1 MRLAFVAIDQGS
13 RYQKTGQGVLAFKYY
28 RIGWEI
34 ITHVTDPKQG
44 RDVWVMMLR
53 DSIRVLLALQP
64 KELMDAGYNVN
75 MIPLMID
82 VLVHHK
88 LTNDVTM
95 KLLQKKNNEIID
107 VLMKET
113 MDKEALKNKEV
124 TEEEV
129 VVKEEVVEK
138 KEVEKEVVEEDVVK
152 EEVFDP
158 DDVATSSPAP
168 AALPQFDHADDD
180 LMDVE

>member
-1 MRLAFVAIDQGS
+1 
-13 RYQKTGQGVLAFKYY
+13 
-28 RIGWEI
+28 
-34 ITHVTDPKQG
+34 
-44 RDVWVMMLR
+44 
-53 DSIRVLLALQP
+53 
-64 KELMDAGYNVN
+64 
-75 MIPLMID
+75 MID

-129 VVKEEVVEK
+129 VVKEEVVNIK
-138 KEVEKEVVEEDVVK
+138 LMTCCW
-152 EEVFDP
+152 
-158 DDVATSSPAP
+158 AT
-168 AALPQFDHADDD
+168 
-180 LMDVE
+180 